1 MSVLMIS
8 ISRKYCMFAYKD
20 VQVYPDCMMLLK
32 YCMVIYWVKLR
43 ECKRDNFGPAP
54 VLGF

>member
-1 MSVLMIS
+1 
-8 ISRKYCMFAYKD
+8 MFAYKD

-54 VLGF
+54 VVGF